1 MHAAIIGGAMPR
13 RALALIA
20 GLLVLA
26 GAAAADT
33 LADYE
38 RSVDDARKR
47 WSESPHG
54 QMLERILPP
63 TFAPA
68 QLPQPETR
76 GAALVVQYC
85 VQCHNLPNPAMH
97 HAAKWRG
104 IVDRMVVRMRGRGN
118 MGELM
123 KDMMAGVQA
132 PTDEETKALLAYLR
146 RNSQRALDPRKYPDV
161 ESPAAQS
168 FRLACQQCHVLPDP
182 QRHTATQWPA
192 VVERMERNMQWMNR
206 VVGSQRNPFEP
217 QLRTDEIIRFL
228 QRYAR
233 KS

>member
-1 MHAAIIGGAMPR
+1 MPR
-13 RALALIA
+13 HALALVA
-20 GLLVLA
+20 GLIVLA

-33 LADYE
+33 VADYE
-38 RSVDDARKR
+38 RSVDEARQR
-47 WSESPHG
+47 WAESPHG

-68 QLPQPETR
+68 QLPQPDSR

-97 HAAKWRG
+97 NAAKWPG
-104 IVDRMVVRMRGRGN
+104 IVDRMVLRMRGRGN
-118 MGELM
+118 MGDLM

-132 PTDEETKALLAYLR
+132 PTDEETRVLVVYLR
-146 RNSQRALDPRKYPDV
+146 KNGQRALDPRKYPDV

-182 QRHTATQWPA
+182 ERHTAKQWPA
-192 VVERMERNMQWMNR
+192 IVERMEQNMLWMNR
-206 VVGSQRNPFEP
+206 VVGSARNPFEP
-217 QLRTDEIIRFL
+217 QLRTEEIIRFL
-228 QRYAR
+228 QRHAR
-233 KS
+233 KG